1 MHIVPRLL
9 GPRVDGTVRRILLT
23 TLNTQVNMMQ
33 GVVDVSFPITGILGH
48 GVVFF
53 TSIRKAAQAP
63 FQIIRWKVI
72 LDDGQTLDLTTELPE

>member
-1 MHIVPRLL
+1 
-9 GPRVDGTVRRILLT
+9 
-23 TLNTQVNMMQ
+23 MMQ